1 MLVSSYIKNESCFRE
16 FIVLQSVF
24 FVIAK
29 YTTILFIYFDCNVK
43 FYLPKK
49 HLKTGFAHPLFDVT
63 SSLGVYLNYHHK
75 GVFIFVILEAN
86 KKQKFTESMCLV
98 CWP

>member
-1 MLVSSYIKNESCFRE
+1 M
-16 FIVLQSVF
+16 
-24 FVIAK
+24 
-29 YTTILFIYFDCNVK
+29 
-43 FYLPKK
+43 
-49 HLKTGFAHPLFDVT
+49 KTGFVDSLFDVT
-63 SSLGVYLNYHHK
+63 SSLEVNLNYHHK